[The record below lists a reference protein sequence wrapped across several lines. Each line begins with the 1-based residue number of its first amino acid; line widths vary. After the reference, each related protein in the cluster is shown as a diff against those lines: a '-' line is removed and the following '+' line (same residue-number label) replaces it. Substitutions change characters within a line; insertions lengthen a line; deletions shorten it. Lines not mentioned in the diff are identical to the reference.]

1 MGKIAEE
8 MGFNKTKDEKVKA
21 YCSTCIQET
30 NHLVLQSV
38 DCNGYEVVGYY
49 QKMPETIDWSNNYQ
63 IIQCCGCDTISF
75 RHRNWCSENQGQIGP
90 DMWDDG
96 SSSQLYPHRSNATR
110 SIHEYYSVPSG
121 LRRIYC
127 EAIECFNGKMPTLCA
142 AGLRAIIEGVCAD
155 QKITDGP
162 VKINNKDGPTAIQ
175 RKKTLQGKIAGLGE
189 KGILS
194 QQYAEILHEHR
205 FLGNDAVHDL
215 SKPSFDELVLAIDI
229 VEHMLESLY
238 EVPQKADDLRGLR
251 LKRSE
256 RREKSERLLP

>member
-21 YCSTCIQET
+21 YCAKCVLET
-30 NHLVLQSV
+30 NHQVLQSV
-38 DCNGYEVVGYY
+38 DCNGSEVVGYY

-110 SIHEYYSVPSG
+110 PIHDFYSVPSG

-127 EAIECFNGKMPTLCA
+127 EAIECFNGKLPTLCA

-155 QKITDGP
+155 QNISDGP
-162 VKINNKDGPTAIQ
+162 VEINKKDGSTAVQ
-175 RKKTLQGKIAGLGE
+175 RKKTLQGKIAGLSE

-194 QQYAEILHEHR
+194 QQYAAIFHEHR
-205 FLGNDAVHDL
+205 FLGNDAVHEL
-215 SKPSFDELVLAIDI
+215 SKPTYKELSLATDI

-256 RREKSERLLP
+256 KLKK